1 MKKKIFTII
10 FCLFIVCSSFGQ
22 SNGLLI
28 EYLQVFD
35 TEVPVEMKGYLY
47 ALPTE
52 AIYEE
57 LLETRRSLSEKL
69 VKNENENENE
79 IVDVYQPLIKEN
91 KIFIV
96 DINDKYVEYFEYL
109 ISTKKSKIT
118 DEFTIKWITINEKK
132 VINDIEC
139 YKATTDFRG
148 RKWEAWYAP
157 SIPYSFGPWKFHGLP
172 GLIISIHDESKR
184 YNFAV
189 KKIENL
195 KGNIYKEKL
204 QQVQS
209 IKCDVQ
215 QTLKEFVLERE
226 EIMETAFSSNTIE
239 RGKEIIREKRK
250 RSGRELIYEWEQ
262 ESKK

>member
-10 FCLFIVCSSFGQ
+10 YCVFIVCCSFGQ

-28 EYLQVFD
+28 EYLEVFD
-35 TEVPVEMKGYLY
+35 TEKAVEMKGYLY

-57 LLETRRSLSEKL
+57 LLETRRLLSEKL
-69 VKNENENENE
+69 VKNENE
-79 IVDVYQPLIKEN
+79 IVEVYQPLIKEN

-96 DINDKYVEYFEYL
+96 DINNKDVEYFEYL
-109 ISTKKSKIT
+109 ISSKKSKIT
-118 DEFTIKWITINEKK
+118 DEFSIKWTTINEKK
-132 VINDIEC
+132 MINDIEC

-184 YNFAV
+184 YKKKK

-195 KGNIYKEKL
+195 KENIYKDKL
-204 QQVQS
+204 KQFKS
-209 IKCDVQ
+209 IKYDVQ
-215 QTLKEFVLERE
+215 QMLKEFVLERE
-226 EIMETAFSSNTIE
+226 EIMETAFSGRTIE
-239 RGKEIIREKRK
+239 RGKEIIREKRQ
-250 RSGRELIYEWEQ
+250 RSGRELIYEWE
-262 ESKK
+262 ENK

>member
-1 MKKKIFTII
+1 MKKKSFTII
-10 FCLFIVCSSFGQ
+10 FCLFIACYSFGQ

-47 ALPTE
+47 ALPSE

-57 LLETRRSLSEKL
+57 LLETRRPLSEKI
-69 VKNENENENE
+69 VKNENEVVE
-79 IVDVYQPLIKEN
+79 VYQPLIKEN

-157 SIPYSFGPWKFHGLP
+157 SIPYSFGPWKFYGLP

-195 KGNIYKEKL
+195 KENIYKDKL
-204 QQVQS
+204 KQFKS
-209 IKCDVQ
+209 IKYDVQ
-215 QTLKEFVLERE
+215 QMLKEFVLERE

-262 ESKK
+262 EPKKQ

>member
-1 MKKKIFTII
+1 MKKKSFTII
-10 FCLFIVCSSFGQ
+10 FCLFIACYSFSQ
-22 SNGLLI
+22 SNGILV
-28 EYLQVFD
+28 EYLNVFD

-57 LLETRRSLSEKL
+57 LLETRRPLSEKL
-69 VKNENENENE
+69 VKNEIE
-79 IVDVYQPLIKEN
+79 IVEVYKPLINDN

-96 DINDKYVEYFEYL
+96 DINNKYVEYFEYL
-109 ISTKKSKIT
+109 IPSKKSKIT
-118 DEFTIKWITINEKK
+118 DEFSIKWITVNEKK
-132 VINDIEC
+132 MISDIEC

-157 SIPYSFGPWKFHGLP
+157 SIPYSFGPWKFYGLP
-172 GLIISIHDESKR
+172 GLIILIHDESKR

-195 KGNIYKEKL
+195 KENIYKDKL
-204 QQVQS
+204 KQVKS
-209 IKCDVQ
+209 IKYDVL
-215 QTLKEFVLERE
+215 QTFKEFVLERE
-226 EIMETAFSSNTIE
+226 EIIETAFSSSTIE

-250 RSGRELIYEWEQ
+250 RSGRELIYEWE
-262 ESKK
+262 EKNK

>member
-1 MKKKIFTII
+1 MKKKSFTII
-10 FCLFIVCSSFGQ
+10 FCLFIACYSFGQ

-28 EYLQVFD
+28 EYLQVID
-35 TEVPVEMKGYLY
+35 TEKAVEMKGYLY
-47 ALPTE
+47 ALPSE

-57 LLETRRSLSEKL
+57 LLETRRPLSEK
-69 VKNENENENE
+69 VEKNENE
-79 IVDVYQPLIKEN
+79 IVEVYQPLINDN

-96 DINDKYVEYFEYL
+96 DINNKDVEYFEYL
-109 ISTKKSKIT
+109 KSSKKSKIT
-118 DEFTIKWITINEKK
+118 DEFSIKWTTINEKK
-132 VINDIEC
+132 MINDIEC

-157 SIPYSFGPWKFHGLP
+157 SIPYSFGPWKFYGLP

-195 KGNIYKEKL
+195 KENIYNDKL
-204 QQVQS
+204 KHFKS
-209 IKCDVQ
+209 IKYDVQ

-226 EIMETAFSSNTIE
+226 KIVESSFSGRTIE
-239 RGKEIIREKRK
+239 RGKEIIREKRQ
-250 RSGRELIYEWEQ
+250 RSGRELIYEWEEQ
-262 ESKK
+262 SEK

>member
-1 MKKKIFTII
+1 MKKKSFTII
-10 FCLFIVCSSFGQ
+10 FCLFIACYSFGQ

-47 ALPTE
+47 ALPSE

-57 LLETRRSLSEKL
+57 LLETRRPLSEKI
-69 VKNENENENE
+69 VKNENEVVE
-79 IVDVYQPLIKEN
+79 VYQPLIKEN

-157 SIPYSFGPWKFHGLP
+157 SIP
-172 GLIISIHDESKR
+172 
-184 YNFAV
+184 
-189 KKIENL
+189 
-195 KGNIYKEKL
+195 
-204 QQVQS
+204 
-209 IKCDVQ
+209 
-215 QTLKEFVLERE
+215 
-226 EIMETAFSSNTIE
+226 
-239 RGKEIIREKRK
+239 
-250 RSGRELIYEWEQ
+250 
-262 ESKK
+262 